1 MSNFQQR
8 NMCYSAIWYDY
19 DIIITDFTNL
29 FACMQALHPTV
40 LLAPPVLFEM
50 IFAEFEKLPRW
61 QRLAV
66 NSLAG
71 LAALLPAPARR
82 ATMHAALPAL
92 VGEFGG
98 RMRLLITGMAPI
110 RREIGRFFERIALP
124 LCESYGMVEA
134 GSITF
139 RPASSREY
147 ASVGK
152 VLDGIEMSF
161 GEDGEIFVHR
171 PNPLTLR
178 YFQCAEGEN
187 ERTFVAPG
195 TIATGDIGH
204 LDARGNLFLLGR
216 KKEQIVTPG
225 GYKIH
230 PEIIERELDS
240 CPDIA
245 RSVVFLKPGATQLTC
260 VVDLVRP
267 EGAEAR
273 ERVRKFAAGLR
284 SIRGAF
290 QHCDVVFADAP
301 FSVENGM
308 LRPNMK
314 IDRKRVAATY
324 G

>member
-1 MSNFQQR
+1 
-8 NMCYSAIWYDY
+8 
-19 DIIITDFTNL
+19 
-29 FACMQALHPTV
+29 
-40 LLAPPVLFEM
+40 
-50 IFAEFEKLPRW
+50 
-61 QRLAV
+61 
-66 NSLAG
+66 
-71 LAALLPAPARR
+71 
-82 ATMHAALPAL
+82 
-92 VGEFGG
+92 
-98 RMRLLITGMAPI
+98 MRLLITGMAPI

-152 VLDGIEMSF
+152 VLDGIEMTF

-195 TIATGDIGH
+195 TIATGDIGR

-230 PEIIERELDS
+230 PEIIERELNAS
-240 CPDIA
+240 PDIA

-260 VVDLVRP
+260 VVDLVQP
-267 EGAEAR
+267 EAAEAR
-273 ERVRKFAAGLR
+273 ARVRKFAAGLR

-290 QHCDVVFADAP
+290 QHCDVVFAEAP

-324 G
+324 S